1 MLTPETGRLNELE
14 TNLPRE
20 PKLRIY
26 MATGVIGCKCE
37 TCGWGAKTGYVNGET
52 AHQTAHRVFGEH
64 VCPPSVADGEPN

>member
-37 TCGWGAKTGYVNGET
+37 TCGWGAKTDYVGGET
-52 AHQTAHRVFGEH
+52 AHQTARRVFGEH
-64 VCPPSVADGEPN
+64 VCPPSVAEGEPN